1 VQVTYPD
8 FAEVLQAR
16 ISADLEAE
24 KIACTSRKDMDQGRS
39 FDTVPANTVAL
50 EESVAQAE
58 VHAEQQ
64 RQESERAAKKITELE
79 CQIATLQEMITNGE
93 ALREQQVEKV
103 QNSANTADHLVAELI
118 EMTGEF
124 VGMSKQIREQTAAID
139 KLREELDAY
148 KRES

>member
-1 VQVTYPD
+1 MQVTYPD

-39 FDTVPANTVAL
+39 LDSVPANMAAL

-58 VHAEQQ
+58 VYAEQQ
-64 RQESERAAKKITELE
+64 RQESERAAKKIAELE
-79 CQIATLQEMITNGE
+79 CQIATLQETITNGE
-93 ALREQQVEKV
+93 ALREQQGEKV
-103 QNSANTADHLVAELI
+103 QNSANTADQLVAELI